1 MALRR
6 PFTTLAIPWG
16 RRRAAPPPSG
26 LERSEQAAIA
36 RPAPRAARGIV
47 RRAYGWLDGNLEYSL
62 MNLIYILCTLVVFVE
77 AVRRYVFRSQFPWS
91 GQAAI
96 YLFIWLSWVGCAY
109 GVKTRGHL
117 RFDEIRRRLPYTAQ
131 FALQLVDYVVWVGLG
146 AIISVTA
153 IQQMLIQADMG
164 SVVQGTDH
172 FPLWVAFLGVPLG
185 WGLVLWRTLQCAAED
200 IRRFRAGEPLA
211 RPFSLQD
218 SA

>member
-1 MALRR
+1 MNDDA
-6 PFTTLAIPWG
+6 AVS
-16 RRRAAPPPSG
+16 RAEP
-26 LERSEQAAIA
+26 
-36 RPAPRAARGIV
+36 RPAGGLL

-62 MNLIYILCTLVVFVE
+62 MNLIYILCTLVVFTE

-96 YLFIWLSWVGCAY
+96 YLFIWLSWIGCAY

-131 FALQLVDYVVWVGLG
+131 FALQLTDYAVWLVLG

-153 IQQMLIQADMG
+153 MQQMRVQIDMG

-172 FPLWVAFLGVPLG
+172 FPLWVAFIGVPFG
-185 WGLVLWRTLQCAAED
+185 WGLVLWRAVQCVLED
-200 IRRFRAGEPLA
+200 IRRYRAGEPLVD
-211 RPFSLQD
+211 RFSISD
-218 SA
+218 AA